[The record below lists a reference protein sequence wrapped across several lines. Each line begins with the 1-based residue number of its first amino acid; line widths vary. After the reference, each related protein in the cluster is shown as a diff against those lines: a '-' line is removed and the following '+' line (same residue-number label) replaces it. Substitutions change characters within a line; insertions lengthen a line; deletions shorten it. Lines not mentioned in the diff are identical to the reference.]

1 MKFFSS
7 NLYGTLPSSLK
18 TELMTRSRYEDP
30 EIQQQRREVTQS
42 KSVSELS
49 KIEGFAD
56 FPIPTTIEKMIHA
69 KKDGANNADDPDKP
83 PETSWNAS
91 NFQENIYATL
101 PKSLKS
107 EVLVRTRVESPEVQ
121 ESRKSVVQS
130 KSVSELSQIKQF
142 ADFPLPENIEHLIQG
157 KTALRVPKPE

>member
-1 MKFFSS
+1 M
-7 NLYGTLPSSLK
+7 K
-18 TELMTRSRYEDP
+18 TEVMVRSRYEDP
-30 EIQQQRREVTQS
+30 EIQQHRRQVTQS

-69 KKDGANNADDPDKP
+69 KKDGANNADPDKP
-83 PETSWNAS
+83 EMSWNAS
-91 NFQENIYATL
+91 NFQGNIYATL

-130 KSVSELSQIKQF
+130 KSVSELSQVKNF
-142 ADFPLPENIEHLIQG
+142 ADFPLPTPIEHLIQG
-157 KTALRVPKPE
+157 KTALHLPKPE